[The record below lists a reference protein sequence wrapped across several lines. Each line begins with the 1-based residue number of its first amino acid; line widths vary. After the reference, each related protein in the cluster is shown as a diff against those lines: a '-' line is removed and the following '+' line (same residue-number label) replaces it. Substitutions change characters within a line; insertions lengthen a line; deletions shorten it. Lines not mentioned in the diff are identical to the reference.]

1 MTLRDSG
8 ATKQVSPKPAG
19 KGGRLTN
26 PHDRPSRK
34 ATHIYSQLN
43 RILSGHEAKN
53 RNRSKTRYK
62 YHSNVEKMENI
73 YICDKMG
80 KKRGCD
86 GQISKSKS

>member
-1 MTLRDSG
+1 M
-8 ATKQVSPKPAG
+8 SPEPAG
-19 KGGRLTN
+19 KGGRPTN

-73 YICDKMG
+73 YTCDKIG
-80 KKRGCD
+80 KKEDVMVRFQSLRADNGD
-86 GQISKSKS
+86 DLL